1 MQSNFK
7 YIVFVFLFLG
17 IGCLSINA
25 QITTQKRDSLE
36 PVTNKI
42 IGLKGF
48 SFNDTIQ
55 LPDVANLKPIDTT
68 KIDSITPKEFLDAEI
83 IKKAT
88 DYIKND
94 FVNNR
99 TILYNNAEIY
109 YQDIELKAGIIEID
123 QDKNLAYAKGIID
136 STGAYIQKPQFKQ
149 AGQESEQDSLVYN
162 FKNEKAIIYNTKTV
176 QEGVIV
182 RGEITKREND
192 SVFYLDKAHFTTSTK
207 EKPDYEIVTRN
218 IKLVPGK
225 KIVGGRSQLK
235 LADVP
240 TPAILPFFYV
250 PLTKERSV
258 SGFLIPTWG
267 ENSNQGFFLQNGGYY
282 FAINDYVDLAVLGDV
297 YTNGSWGMRF
307 ESNYAVRYRF
317 SGNFSLRFENL
328 ITGQR
333 GFSNFNKR
341 NNFYVR
347 WSHSPSQQASPNSRF
362 SVSVNLGSS
371 KYFQESLNE
380 YNISQQV
387 TNTFNSSINYYKKFV
402 GTPFNMNIGLTH
414 SQNTNTEKIDMTL
427 PSLQIGMDRIYPFAP
442 KSGAKKNPIQSIGLS
457 YNFDAQNRISTDDD
471 KFLKPGMFKDARSGA
486 KHTVSASTNMKALKY
501 ITLSPSVNYNEVWY
515 LKTVDQRYNDELDQ
529 IERDTIN
536 KFDAFREYSG
546 GVSASTTLYGMF
558 NFKKGRLQ
566 AIRHVMRPSVSF
578 NYRPDFSFYYD
589 EVQQSDDPNDLREFS
604 RFDGGVYGA
613 PSRGLSSSIGL
624 SLNNTFEAKM
634 MSKDSTATEP
644 EKIKLL
650 NNLNFST
657 SYNIVADSLN
667 WSPVRMTAG
676 TTILDNKL
684 SLNASATLDPYALS
698 ASGRR
703 INTFNVNNGGSLFR
717 LTQANMSASY
727 SISSDIFAKKEPK
740 DKNAASSSG
749 TEGDEES
756 LFGSDLTT
764 RNTADDQDESKTK
777 VAKLYG
783 ATLPWKLSLRY
794 NVGYSNSTRQNE
806 ISNNSLQFSGN
817 VELSPKWSVGLSSG
831 YDFKN
836 KGITFTNLSFERD
849 LDSWRMSFNWVPF
862 GNSTT
867 YYFFIGIKSSVLSD
881 IKYDKRK
888 VPDRR
893 LF

>member
-1 MQSNFK
+1 LQSNFK
-7 YIVFVFLFLG
+7 HIVFVFLFLG
-17 IGCLSINA
+17 TGCLSINA
-25 QITTQKRDSLE
+25 QINTQKRDSLE
-36 PVTNKI
+36 PAKNTI

-48 SFNDTIQ
+48 SFIDTIQ
-55 LPDVANLKPIDTT
+55 LPDAASLKPIDTT
-68 KIDSITPKEFLDAEI
+68 RIDSFKPKEFLDDDI
-83 IKKAT
+83 LKKAT

-94 FVNNR
+94 FVNKR
-99 TILYNNAEIY
+99 AILYNNAEIY
-109 YQDIELKAGIIEID
+109 YQDIELKAGTITID
-123 QDKNLAYAKGIID
+123 YEKNLAYAKGIID

-149 AGQESEQDSLVYN
+149 ANQESEQDSLIYN

-176 QEGVIV
+176 QDGVIV

-207 EKPDYEIVTRN
+207 EKPDYEIVTKN

-225 KIVGGRSQLK
+225 KIVGGLSQLK

-250 PLTKERSV
+250 PLNKEKSV
-258 SGFLIPTWG
+258 SGFLLPTWG
-267 ENSNQGFFLQNGGYY
+267 ENNNQGFFLQNGGYY
-282 FAINDYVDLAVLGDV
+282 FAISDYVDLAVQGDV
-297 YTNGSWGMRF
+297 YTNGSWGLSF
-307 ESNYAVRYRF
+307 QSNYAVRYRY

-341 NNFYVR
+341 NNFYLR
-347 WSHSPSQQASPNSRF
+347 WAHSPSQQASPNSRF

-371 KYFQESLNE
+371 QYFRESLNE
-380 YNISQQV
+380 FNIGQSV

-402 GTPFNMNIGLTH
+402 GTPFNMNIGLSH

-457 YNFDAQNRISTDDD
+457 YNFDAQNRISTDDEN
-471 KFLKPGMFKDARSGA
+471 FFKPGMFKDARSGA
-486 KHTVSASTNMKALKY
+486 KHTISASTNMKALKY

-515 LKTVDQRYNDELDQ
+515 LKTVNQRYNEGLDV

-536 KFDAFREYSG
+536 KFDSFREYSG
-546 GVSASTTLYGMF
+546 GVAASTTLYGMF

-566 AIRHVMRPSVSF
+566 AIRHVMRPSISF
-578 NYRPDFSFYYD
+578 NYRPDFSFFYD
-589 EVQQSDDPNDLREFS
+589 EVQQSDDPDDLKEYS
-604 RFDGGVYGA
+604 RFDGGIYGS

-657 SYNIVADSLN
+657 SYNIAADSLN

-676 TTILDNKL
+676 TTILDDKL
-684 SLNASATLDPYALS
+684 SLNASATLDPYALN

-703 INTFNVNNGGSLFR
+703 INTFNVDNGGSLFR

-727 SISSDIFAKKEPK
+727 AITSDIFSKKDPDADES
-740 DKNAASSSG
+740 KNSSG
-749 TEGDEES
+749 KEGDEDS
-756 LFGSDLTT
+756 LFGSDITT
-764 RNTADDQDESKTK
+764 RNTEDDQDESKTK
-777 VAKLYG
+777 IAKLYG

-794 NVGYSNSTRQNE
+794 NVGYSNSNRQNE

-817 VELSPKWSVGLSSG
+817 IELSPKWSVGLSSG

-836 KGITFTNLSFERD
+836 RGITFTNLSFERD